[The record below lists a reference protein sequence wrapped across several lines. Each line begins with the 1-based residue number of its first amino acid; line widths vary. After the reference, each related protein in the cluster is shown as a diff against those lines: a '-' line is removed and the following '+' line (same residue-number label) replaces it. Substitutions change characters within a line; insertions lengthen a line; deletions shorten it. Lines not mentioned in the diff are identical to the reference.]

1 MVHQESL
8 TAKRLQFSGEKLSNS
23 SICSVT
29 AEVRAVE
36 VVGKE
41 VLGPWTIKV
50 TEFQKEIS
58 LKAGLME
65 GRSMGRVWR
74 QFWQVGFKKGGGLWK
89 GGRGKTRDSWAKSQK
104 FPSQPKP
111 SW

>member
-1 MVHQESL
+1 MTEMDHKGAL
-8 TAKRLQFSGEKLSNS
+8 TAKRLQFSSEKLSNS
-23 SICSVT
+23 SIWSVT

-58 LKAGLME
+58 LKAGLM
-65 GRSMGRVWR
+65 
-74 QFWQVGFKKGGGLWK
+74 
-89 GGRGKTRDSWAKSQK
+89 DH
-104 FPSQPKP
+104 
-111 SW
+111 